1 MALEND
7 TKFEEKLTCGMENDM
22 RILANFDQSTQNS
35 QNWDYDGVFFI
46 QSKKFMSLK
55 FIEEL
60 CVMTMKND
68 ATFLRGIDLSFQN
81 RHEEFDEF

>member
-35 QNWDYDGVFFI
+35 QNWFI

-81 RHEEFDEF
+81 

>member
-55 FIEEL
+55 LIEEL

-81 RHEEFDEF
+81 